1 MLALAAEG
9 AADGLWLRA
18 DRQTAGKGRMGR
30 DWHSPVGNFY
40 GSALVR
46 LRAGDPQAATL
57 ALVAATALHDALSFI
72 APDVPF
78 QIKWPNDIMVDGAKL
93 SGILLERSGDAVVI
107 GMGVNLVFHPEGL
120 ERKVTSLRAL
130 NAVAPEA
137 ADFQL
142 ILADRFDGWLS
153 RWRTEG
159 LIALR
164 AAWVAR
170 AHPKGTALSVN
181 APDGSVTE
189 GLFDGLAEDGA
200 LMLRLADGT
209 IRAIHAGDI
218 FLI

>member
-1 MLALAAEG
+1 
-9 AADGLWLRA
+9 
-18 DRQTAGKGRMGR
+18 MGR
-30 DWHSPVGNFY
+30 DWQSPVGNFY
-40 GSALVR
+40 GSTLVR

-57 ALVAATALHDALSFI
+57 ALVTAVALQDALTFV

-107 GMGVNLVFHPEGL
+107 GIGVNLAFHPEGL
-120 ERKVTSLRAL
+120 DRKVTSLRAL
-130 NAVAPEA
+130 EA
-137 ADFQL
+137 AVPDAAEFQL
-142 ILADRFDGWLS
+142 ILAGRFDDWLA
-153 RWRTEG
+153 RWRSEG
-159 LIALR
+159 LSALR

-181 APDGSVTE
+181 APDGSVTQGLFE
-189 GLFDGLAEDGA
+189 GLADDGA

-209 IRAIHAGDI
+209 IRVIHAGDI

>member
-1 MLALAAEG
+1 
-9 AADGLWLRA
+9 
-18 DRQTAGKGRMGR
+18 MGR
-30 DWHSPVGNFY
+30 DWQSPVGNFY
-40 GSALVR
+40 GSTLVR

-57 ALVAATALHDALSFI
+57 ALVTAVALQDALTFV

-107 GMGVNLVFHPEGL
+107 GIGVNLAFHPEGL
-120 ERKVTSLRAL
+120 DRKVTSLRAL
-130 NAVAPEA
+130 EA
-137 ADFQL
+137 AVPDAAEFQL
-142 ILADRFDGWLS
+142 ILAGRFDDWLA
-153 RWRTEG
+153 RWRSEG
-159 LIALR
+159 LSALR

-181 APDGSVTE
+181 APDGSVIQGLFE
-189 GLFDGLAEDGA
+189 GLADDGA

-209 IRAIHAGDI
+209 IRVIHAGDI

>member
-1 MLALAAEG
+1 
-9 AADGLWLRA
+9 
-18 DRQTAGKGRMGR
+18 MGR
-30 DWHSPVGNFY
+30 DWQSPVGNFY
-40 GSALVR
+40 GSTLVR

-57 ALVAATALHDALSFI
+57 ALVTAVALQDALIFV

-107 GMGVNLVFHPEGL
+107 GIGVNLAFHPEGL
-120 ERKVTSLRAL
+120 DRKVTSLRAL
-130 NAVAPEA
+130 EA
-137 ADFQL
+137 AVPDAAEFQL
-142 ILADRFDGWLS
+142 ILADRFDDWLA
-153 RWRTEG
+153 RWRSEG
-159 LIALR
+159 LSALR

-181 APDGSVTE
+181 APDGSVAQGLFE
-189 GLFDGLAEDGA
+189 GLADDGA

-209 IRAIHAGDI
+209 IRVIHAGDI

>member
-1 MLALAAEG
+1 
-9 AADGLWLRA
+9 
-18 DRQTAGKGRMGR
+18 MGR
-30 DWHSPVGNFY
+30 DWQSPVGNFY
-40 GSALVR
+40 GSTLVR

-57 ALVAATALHDALSFI
+57 AIVTAVALQDALTFV

-107 GMGVNLVFHPEGL
+107 GIGVNLAFHPEGL
-120 ERKVTSLRAL
+120 DRKVTSLRAL
-130 NAVAPEA
+130 EAAVPEA
-137 ADFQL
+137 AEFQL
-142 ILADRFDGWLS
+142 ILADRFDDWLA
-153 RWRTEG
+153 RWRSEG
-159 LIALR
+159 LSALR

-181 APDGSVTE
+181 APDGSVTQGLFE
-189 GLFDGLAEDGA
+189 GLADDGA

-209 IRAIHAGDI
+209 IRVIHAGDI